1 MVLLIL
7 YSVANSYAQK
17 SGYDPDICPGLQ
29 DLVIPWVE
37 EDRGLQEKRAE
48 KGERDQAKSCQG
60 LFNEG

>member
-1 MVLLIL
+1 MASFAVTKLK
-7 YSVANSYAQK
+7 QF
-17 SGYDPDICPGLQ
+17 CPVQQ

>member
-7 YSVANSYAQK
+7 YPVANSYAQK
-17 SGYDPDICPGLQ
+17 SGYNPDISPVQQ

-37 EDRGLQEKRAE
+37 EDGGLQEKWAE